1 MIFWDEPDME
11 WWFEREMKHLGESQ
25 GVPKW
30 LSPNEMIQ
38 KLQTQNQLNWKPGKE
53 KRAKPRLSQTSHT

>member
-1 MIFWDEPDME
+1 MFWDEPERE
-11 WWFEREMKHLGESQ
+11 WWFEKKLKHLGESQ

-38 KLQTQNQLNWKPGKE
+38 KLQIQNQLNLKPGKE
-53 KRAKPRLSQTSHT
+53 KRAKTRLSQTSPT